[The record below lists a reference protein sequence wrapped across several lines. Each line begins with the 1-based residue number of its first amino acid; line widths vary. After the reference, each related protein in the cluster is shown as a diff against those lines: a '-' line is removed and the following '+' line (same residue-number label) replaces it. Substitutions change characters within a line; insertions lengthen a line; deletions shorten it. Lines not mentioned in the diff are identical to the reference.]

1 MRRDTRA
8 TRAVKTALDKALY
21 TIGQIDE
28 VKGTGVWSWYE
39 EKRVDG
45 AGALTGK
52 TNGDSVTYAAA
63 TVISIAAIVAVAM
76 LDK

>member
-1 MRRDTRA
+1 M
-8 TRAVKTALDKALY
+8 
-21 TIGQIDE
+21 
-28 VKGTGVWSWYE
+28 KGTGVWSWYE